1 MRIAQITDPH
11 VTPAAGAY
19 DPAAA
24 LGAVLA
30 RVAAL
35 DPPPDLV
42 VFSGDLAENGRP
54 EDYTRFREIVAG
66 CDLPM
71 LALPGNHDRRDA
83 FVAGLAGSDVLIGT
97 PPFLHLAI
105 EDGPVRLIGLDTL
118 AEGEA
123 AGLLCEARLR
133 WVAERLAA
141 DDDRPVMLFMHHPPF
156 RIGQPVADSSN
167 CRGGDAL
174 AAIVARHPRVVAV
187 GCGHAHLATQVAWA
201 GTIGSICPAVAWE
214 APLDSPLERPFR
226 LVPQRPGFQLH
237 AWSEALGLV
246 THTFRLFGAP

>member
-174 AAIVARHPRVVAV
+174 AAIVARHPRVAR
-187 GCGHAHLATQVAWA
+187 GRLRPRASGDAA
-201 GTIGSICPAVAWE
+201 GLGRHHR
-214 APLDSPLERPFR
+214 LDLSGGGLGGAARQPSERPFR